1 MAMTVA
7 EAAEQF
13 LRRHLL
19 GERNASP
26 HTLRSYGTDLRQFTA
41 LIGADTMLDAVTPA
55 LIRQFLTHLYAQG
68 CGKATV
74 ARHLAAVRSCFRYW
88 TREGTLTADPARQIG
103 TPKLPRHLPEIPT
116 TEQLNQLLDRPAP
129 VIEHGFPE
137 RDQALL
143 EFLYGCGLRVSELTG
158 MNVASVDFEQATV
171 RVLGKGRRERLVP
184 FGRKA
189 AAALRAYLAVRPAP
203 QISARPALFLNRRG
217 GRLTP
222 RSVGRIV
229 KAAAQA
235 FGLPLDVHPHS
246 LRHAF
251 ASHLLGE
258 GADLRAIQEML
269 GHKSLATTQR
279 YTRTNIR
286 QLTEVYDRSHPL
298 ETAARGSAAGAPPPA
313 SRWPAPPADSAR
325 KR

>member
-7 EAAEQF
+7 EASQQF
-13 LRRHLL
+13 LRRHLR

-41 LIGADTMLDAVTPA
+41 FATALDAVTPA

-88 TREGTLTADPARQIG
+88 THAGTLTADPARQIG

-116 TEQLNQLLDRPAP
+116 TEQLNQLLDRPVDHSRAL
-129 VIEHGFPE
+129 ERGFPE

-143 EFLYGCGLRVSELTG
+143 ELLYGCGLRVSELTG

-189 AAALRAYLAVRPAP
+189 AAALRVYLAVRPAP
-203 QISARPALFLNRRG
+203 QPAARHALFLNRRG

-286 QLTEVYDRSHPL
+286 QLTEVYDRAHPL

-313 SRWPAPPADSAR
+313 SRWSAPPADSAR

>member
-1 MAMTVA
+1 MTVT
-7 EAAEQF
+7 EAGAVFIE
-13 LRRHLL
+13 RHLRA
-19 GERNASP
+19 ERNASP
-26 HTLRSYGTDLRQFTA
+26 HTLRNYSTDLRQFA
-41 LIGADTMLDAVTPA
+41 AHVGAETPLAAVTA
-55 LIRQFLTHLYAQG
+55 AQIRAFIAHLYQQG

-74 ARHLAAVRSCFRYW
+74 ARHLAAIRSCFRYW
-88 TREGTLTADPARQIG
+88 TRAGELSSDPARQIG
-103 TPKLPRHLPEIPT
+103 TPKLGRHLPEIPT
-116 TEQLNQLLDRPAP
+116 TEQLNQLLDQPARA
-129 VIEHGFPE
+129 ERGFPE

-143 EFLYGCGLRVSELTG
+143 ELLYGSGLRVSELTG
-158 MNVASVDFEQATV
+158 LNVAAVDFDQAIV

-203 QISARPALFLNRRG
+203 QATARAALFLNRRG

-222 RSVGRIV
+222 RSVARIV
-229 KAAAQA
+229 KASAQA

-279 YTRTNIR
+279 YTRTDIR
-286 QLTEVYDRSHPL
+286 QLTAVYDRAHPL
-298 ETAARGSAAGAPPPA
+298 EKDPPA
-313 SRWPAPPADSAR
+313 EVE
-325 KR
+325 